1 MRCVR
6 ALATALAGT
15 RGATLAGA
23 RGATA
28 GARGATAGARGATAG
43 ARGATAGARGATAG
57 ARGATLAGTLGALA
71 LWAAPATASTL
82 VIEGAGDG
90 HGVGMSQDGALG
102 YAEHGWS
109 DTQIVAHYYTGTTVG
124 QAPAR
129 SVVTVL
135 EGSKV
140 VRVPLERYVRG
151 VVAAEM
157 PASWPLA
164 ALEAQAIASR
174 GYALTAHAGGTRF
187 DVYADTRSQVYR
199 GAAAETATSNAAV
212 AATAG
217 QIVLYQGAPVATYY
231 FASSGGM
238 TEDNEN
244 SFLGSTPEPWLRAVP
259 DSYETK
265 TSDWKVS
272 VSFATAAARLSGLV
286 RGSFRGIEV
295 LKRGASPRIVA
306 AEVLGSRGDV
316 QVSGPELEARLGLS
330 SAWAYF
336 SVKSGGRVTRELDV
350 SGQTPF
356 APPTPEAPPASA
368 PAQTP
373 GAASPMGGTSAP
385 EPASIASATGGARAE

>member
-1 MRCVR
+1 MEVSTMERDRGLTRVLLCPMGSAGRRMTVPAAVR
-6 ALATALAGT
+6 MNVPAAVRMTVLVAV
-15 RGATLAGA
+15 
-23 RGATA
+23 
-28 GARGATAGARGATAG
+28 
-43 ARGATAGARGATAG
+43 
-57 ARGATLAGTLGALA
+57 ALA
-71 LWAAPATASTL
+71 LWATPALASTL

-109 DTQIVAHYYTGTTVG
+109 DTQILAHYYTGTALG
-124 QAPAR
+124 QAPAG

-157 PASWPLA
+157 PSSWPLA

-174 GYALTAHAGGTRF
+174 GYALTDHAGGARF
-187 DVYADTRSQVYR
+187 DVYSDTRSQVYESPPTT
-199 GAAAETATSNAAV
+199 AAETASSNVAAAV
-212 AATAG
+212 AATAR
-217 QIVLYQGAPVATYY
+217 QIVLYEGAPITTYY

-244 SFLGSTPEPWLRAVP
+244 SFLGSTPEPWLRGVL
-259 DSYETK
+259 DSYETRA
-265 TSDWKVS
+265 SAWKVS
-272 VSFATAAARLSGLV
+272 VSFAAAAARLRGLV

-295 LKRGASPRIVA
+295 LRRGVSPRIVA

-316 QVSGPELEARLGLS
+316 PVSGPELEERLGLQ

-336 SVKSGGRVTRELDV
+336 SVRSGARVTREPDV
-350 SGQTPF
+350 SGQSPF
-356 APPTPEAPPASA
+356 APPAPESPPASA
-368 PAQTP
+368 PPATP
-373 GAASPMGGTSAP
+373 GAASPVGGTTAP